1 MWRILFITF
10 LAAHGFVHIAV
21 WATPKPADGKEPP
34 FDAAHSWL
42 LGDARSLA
50 ISLAVVSAAL
60 FVVAALGVFGHADW
74 WRSGGRGCRRRLD
87 RPHHA
92 VLQPVAPR
100 RLGSERG
107 PDRRHRLVRVA
118 VPDPGGRVK
127 RPGRR
132 ST

>member
-1 MWRILFITF
+1 MWRIIFITF

-74 WRSGGRGCRRRLD
+74 WRS
-87 RPHHA
+87 
-92 VLQPVAPR
+92 
-100 RLGSERG
+100 
-107 PDRRHRLVRVA
+107 VA
-118 VPDPGGRVK
+118 VVAGGVSIGLITLFFN
-127 RPGRR
+127 PWLLAGWGL
-132 ST
+132 SAGLIAGIVWFAWPSQTLVGA

>member
-50 ISLAVVSAAL
+50 ISLAIVSAAL

-74 WRSGGRGCRRRLD
+74 WRS
-87 RPHHA
+87 
-92 VLQPVAPR
+92 
-100 RLGSERG
+100 
-107 PDRRHRLVRVA
+107 VA
-118 VPDPGGRVK
+118 VVAGGVSIGLITLFFN
-127 RPGRR
+127 PWLLAGWGL
-132 ST
+132 SAGLIASIVWFA